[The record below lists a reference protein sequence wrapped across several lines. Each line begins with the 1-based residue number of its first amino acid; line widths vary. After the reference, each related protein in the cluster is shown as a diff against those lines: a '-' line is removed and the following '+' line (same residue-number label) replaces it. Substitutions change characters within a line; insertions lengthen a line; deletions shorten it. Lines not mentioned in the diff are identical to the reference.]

1 MNTGPGRLNTNTY
14 KIKPQRRVQTE
25 ILQGT
30 VNQTLTNYSAS
41 YLYISFIP
49 I

>member
-1 MNTGPGRLNTNTY
+1 MNPGPGHLNTNTY

-25 ILQGT
+25 ILQDA
-30 VNQTLTNYSAS
+30 VNQTLTNYSAL